1 MTLSLRDANTRF
13 ALLKAFA
20 DAIYAEIADNRE
32 IHTARLVERYTEE
45 GTKAFDVKLPDG
57 TKVGSISLT
66 VPKPTTTVTDP
77 HAFLQYCVENRPEAL
92 RKIEGAPAAVIPSV
106 VIPAVPDHIDVDPKA
121 QTLILAFSKP
131 ADDGA
136 VVDERGVLI
145 DGVTYASAADP
156 KQFSVRYEPDG
167 RESIALAYRRGQ
179 LNSLA
184 SGSALPAIEGSK

>member
-1 MTLSLRDANTRF
+1 MTLSLKDANTRF

-20 DAIYAEIADNRE
+20 DAIYSEIADNRE

-66 VPKPTTTVTDP
+66 VPKPTTTITDE
-77 HAFLQYCVENRPEAL
+77 HAFLAYCVENQPEAL
-92 RKIEGAPAAVIPSV
+92 RTIAGS
-106 VIPAVPDHIDVDPKA
+106 PAVVTPATPDRVEVDPKA
-121 QTLILAFSKP
+121 ATLILAFSKP

-145 DGVTYASAADP
+145 DGVTYTSAADP

-167 RESIALAYRRGQ
+167 REAIALAYRRGQ
-179 LNSLA
+179 LNVLTG
-184 SGSALPAIEGSK
+184 GSALPAIEAV

>member
-66 VPKPTTTVTDP
+66 VPKPTTTVSDEA
-77 HAFLQYCVENRPEAL
+77 AFLAYCVENRPEAL
-92 RKIEGAPAAVIPSV
+92 RKIAGS
-106 VIPAVPDHIDVDPKA
+106 PAVVTPATPDRIEVDPKSA
-121 QTLILAFSKP
+121 TLILAFSKP

-145 DGVTYASAADP
+145 DGVTYTNAAAP

-167 RESIALAYRRGQ
+167 REAIALAYRRGHLNQ
-179 LNSLA
+179 LTT
-184 SGSALPAIEGSK
+184 GSALPEIEAS